1 MSNKIKIFKIG
12 NDYLNKYHV
21 RSKGIFESV
30 LTSSD
35 VTSPYYC
42 SDNEY
47 QSEFTGIRDILDRT
61 DLGTFDFLGICHYRT
76 LIGYINPSMEYDS
89 ALDESELIINK
100 SLELGVQGIRSTA
113 IDRGHNYPN
122 RIARARWVGSKSLD
136 YISDALFSKYPSLC
150 APWIKY
156 NNESDNSYRVVNVLP
171 SSAFVDVFSLVTSLA
186 PILTEYRRSDGTLVD
201 RSVGYDLET
210 LTSFMLVLM
219 SDKLKLD
226 KIQHTILNIKN

>member
-1 MSNKIKIFKIG
+1 MNNVG
-12 NDYLNKYHV
+12 NLSTLMNEANASYHAVALAKKYNLP
-21 RSKGIFESV
+21 REIQKAG
-30 LTSSD
+30 
-35 VTSPYYC
+35 
-42 SDNEY
+42 N
-47 QSEFTGIRDILDRT
+47 
-61 DLGTFDFLGICHYRT
+61 
-76 LIGYINPSMEYDS
+76 
-89 ALDESELIINK
+89 
-100 SLELGVQGIRSTA
+100 
-113 IDRGHNYPN
+113 
-122 RIARARWVGSKSLD
+122 KSLD